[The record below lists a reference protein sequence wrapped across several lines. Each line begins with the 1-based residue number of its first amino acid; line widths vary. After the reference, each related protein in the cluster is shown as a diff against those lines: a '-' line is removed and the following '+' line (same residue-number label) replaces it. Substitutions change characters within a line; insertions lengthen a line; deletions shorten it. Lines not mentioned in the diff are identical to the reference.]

1 MFFGNKKILGLDI
14 GSTSIKIVELDVKR
28 SGATL
33 QSFLMIP
40 MPAGALGTGEIL
52 DGNTISMTLQRALS
66 DFKTKRKNVS
76 IGLWGTSVIIKRISI
91 PKVEKKLI
99 QESLRFE
106 AEQHI
111 PFDINNVTLSYH
123 LLPFESSPET
133 LDILLVAA
141 QNEVIRQYMETVA
154 NVGLKCT
161 VVDVAGFALANL
173 FELNYGILGNNEVVA
188 LLNIGA
194 QVTNFVAVQNGE
206 VIFCRD
212 VPVGGSSYTSEISKN
227 MGCSFQEA
235 EGLKLTAAKGQEVPE
250 GVSHTIAQVN
260 EQILD
265 EIRSSI
271 DFLTVTNQG
280 LKMSRCLYTGGG
292 SLTPGLIDKMAQGL
306 EMKFEVLNPYRK
318 ISMGR
323 KMNVGYLQ
331 QVAPFVSVA
340 LGLGLR
346 SGND

>member
-14 GSTSIKIVELDVKR
+14 GSTSIKLVELDVKR

-40 MPAGALGTGEIL
+40 MPPGALGTGEIL
-52 DGNTISMTLQRALS
+52 DGNAISMTLQRALN
-66 DFKTKRKNVS
+66 DFRTKRKNVA

-141 QNEVIRQYMETVA
+141 QNEVVRQYTETVS

-173 FELNYGILGNNEVVA
+173 FELNYGVLENNEVVA

-250 GVSHTIAQVN
+250 GVSHTIAQVS

-318 ISMGR
+318 VSMGR

-331 QVAPFVSVA
+331 QVAPFVAVA